1 LQNLIELKLSNN
13 NIKSI
18 SSLKSLPSIK
28 EIDISYN
35 QIKSIDG
42 IQNLLTLET
51 LNCNHNLIYEIN
63 FHQIYDKI
71 NKKQSSTTTTT
82 TTTTSSVST
91 SNTTKNSSA
100 TNKNSIAIT
109 TSSTNSIITK
119 NNNNYNNTSMK
130 NMELPSL
137 GICLNEIYV
146 ANNRIRSIEGLVHLK
161 GCIDTIDI
169 SSNNFLV
176 DTGNYK
182 NNDDYDDNM
191 T

>member
-1 LQNLIELKLSNN
+1 LQNLTELKLSNN

-71 NKKQSSTTTTT
+71 NKKQPSTTTTT
-82 TTTTSSVST
+82 SVGT
-91 SNTTKNSSA
+91 SNMTKNSS
-100 TNKNSIAIT
+100 TINKNSIVVAT
-109 TSSTNSIITK
+109 TSTTSIITK
-119 NNNNYNNTSMK
+119 NNNYNTTAMK
-130 NMELPSL
+130 NIELPSL
-137 GICLNEIYV
+137 EICLNEIYV

-161 GCIDTIDI
+161 GCIDTIDV
-169 SSNNFLV
+169 SSNNISV
-176 DTGNYK
+176 DSGK
-182 NNDDYDDNM
+182 F
-191 T
+191 